1 MARLEHIRSTGS
13 YRLASPHLV
22 GRALTCTLRLASRLV
37 SGTHAEFRW
46 NGTVW
51 ELHDRG
57 SRNGTFVNQS
67 RLASGARMPVRAGAA
82 IAFGD
87 PEEQFALVDD
97 AAPVATA
104 TSNSGQIREAED
116 GLLLL
121 PDADNPAYTIL
132 EDGGRWLAEAGD
144 GSRRPVAHGTTLSVG
159 ARVWRLDLPTMT
171 ESTWQPEAGEPVLHG
186 IGLRF
191 SVSRDEEH
199 VEVVLVHRGE
209 AIRLASR
216 THCYLLLELARA
228 RLAEQG
234 GPGIS
239 EAEQGWV
246 YVPELI
252 DRLRINDNQLNV
264 QICRARQ
271 QLARARVLGAGA
283 LFERRPASRQ
293 IRLGVSKLEVLP
305 L

>member
-1 MARLEHIRSTGS
+1 MALIEHIRRTGLH
-13 YRLASPHLV
+13 RLASTHLV
-22 GRALTCTLRLASRLV
+22 GRAPICALRLASRLV

-46 NGTVW
+46 NGAVW

-57 SRNGTFVNQS
+57 SRNGTFVNQG
-67 RLASGARMPVRAGAA
+67 RLASGARMPVRAGAE

-87 PEEQFALVDD
+87 PDERFALIDD
-97 AAPVATA
+97 GPPVATA
-104 TSNSGQIREAED
+104 TSSDGQVRDAED

-121 PDADNPAYTIL
+121 PDADSPAYAIL

-144 GSRRPVAHGTTLSVG
+144 GSRRPVCHGATLAVG
-159 ARVWRLDLPTMT
+159 AQVWQLDLPIIT
-171 ESTWQPEAGEPVLHG
+171 ESTWQPETGELVLHG
-186 IGLRF
+186 IALRF
-191 SVSRDEEH
+191 AVSRDEEH
-199 VEVVLVHRGE
+199 VEVALVHRGQ
-209 AIRLASR
+209 AVPLASR
-216 THCYLLLELARA
+216 AHGYLLLELARA
-228 RLAEQG
+228 RLAERDA
-234 GPGIS
+234 PIS

-252 DRLRINDNQLNV
+252 DRLRINENQLNV

-271 QLARARVLGAGA
+271 QLAHARVLGAGE